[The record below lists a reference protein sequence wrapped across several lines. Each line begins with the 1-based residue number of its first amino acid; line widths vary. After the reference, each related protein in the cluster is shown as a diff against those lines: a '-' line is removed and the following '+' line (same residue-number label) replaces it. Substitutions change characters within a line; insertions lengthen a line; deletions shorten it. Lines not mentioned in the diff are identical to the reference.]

1 MLVEKIKSQRMSRIC
16 VCNNLNGSEG
26 IHAKII
32 ITKIRPVLHQPS
44 SQTLELRR
52 IFHSDPFYS
61 ETKRTLGF
69 TPPTTTKYNS
79 PYQDNL
85 SSNRQSLVV
94 VDDNERWERRYVVRQ
109 LRRTTWSWVSF
120 VIVRG
125 GEEDFV
131 VAPPNSP
138 PHHPSHSP
146 FLPNSAHCR
155 DLYFNVVVCMVAS
168 STFTV
173 ILRLFLF
180 TTYFHRCNCCDK
192 VSHSFSDEVRLK
204 IISASRL

>member
-1 MLVEKIKSQRMSRIC
+1 MSRIC

-109 LRRTTWSWVSF
+109 LRRTWCWVSF
-120 VIVRG
+120 LDCTG
-125 GEEDFV
+125 GRRFCM
-131 VAPPNSP
+131 APPTP
-138 PHHPSHSP
+138 PPNIIPHSP
-146 FLPNSAHCR
+146 TLPCVHRR
-155 DLYFNVVVCMVAS
+155 DLYFNVVDVW
-168 STFTV
+168 
-173 ILRLFLF
+173 
-180 TTYFHRCNCCDK
+180 
-192 VSHSFSDEVRLK
+192 
-204 IISASRL
+204 SRHLPSL